1 MLIVLMTQPLLQQT
15 NNLLVVMQ
23 TMLLVLSFW
32 FALNINSRLIDG
44 VTVLDADTSETA
56 TFCSLNCAKPRH
68 RAVYTAWVGYQKA
81 QYNGNNSM

>member
-1 MLIVLMTQPLLQQT
+1 MVMLIVLMTQPLLQQT

-44 VTVLDADTSETA
+44 VTVLDATPDLADLIGARLAISSETEDGA
-56 TFCSLNCAKPRH
+56 ALSRVINKKPCS
-68 RAVYTAWVGYQKA
+68 G
-81 QYNGNNSM
+81 